1 MQTPAAPAA
10 LAKPLALPPP
20 LPLEATPVRSG
31 PPPLPAIAPTAAI
44 MPIASSI
51 VASPSVTSVQTP
63 VFPVNV
69 AIEPARPVMRPLIRD
84 EDMPDCLDG
93 SARTRRIKR
102 LFLLVM
108 ILGLAA
114 VFALMIASQFRPR

>member
-1 MQTPAAPAA
+1 M
-10 LAKPLALPPP
+10 
-20 LPLEATPVRSG
+20 
-31 PPPLPAIAPTAAI
+31 
-44 MPIASSI
+44 
-51 VASPSVTSVQTP
+51 
-63 VFPVNV
+63 FPVNV